1 MKLNL
6 SPKTLS
12 RRSKSTAWH
21 VEALLR
27 KVGDASHIQIVWKR
41 LWGFRLLSRYSI
53 FDLLNFTPVKIER
66 TRCFPNAN
74 AVYHSHHNAYTSC
87 FGTLRSPQNPV
98 LMAKQMILRD
108 IPGILDFPRRWN
120 YLWPICQFFTVCLR
134 AERKAASDIAQTRL
148 TNVLL
153 TTKVLNV

>member
-1 MKLNL
+1 MI
-6 SPKTLS
+6 SV
-12 RRSKSTAWH
+12 RSKSTAWR
-21 VEALLR
+21 VQALLL
-27 KVGDASHIQIVWKR
+27 KVSDASHIQIVWKG

-66 TRCFPNAN
+66 TRCLPNAN

-87 FGTLRSPQNPV
+87 PGTPRSPQNRA
-98 LMAKQMILRD
+98 LLAKQMIPRD

-120 YLWPICQFFTVCLR
+120 YLWPICQFFTVCLQ
-134 AERKAASDIAQTRL
+134 AERKVASDIAQARP